1 MRAFQIP
8 KLILRNLKGT
18 HQDAQNG
25 GNARLFAGGWVW
37 FCLGSDGEKPPGL
50 LSIKEI
56 SKYVFVVCFGF
67 DPFDGKVIH

>member
-1 MRAFQIP
+1 M
-8 KLILRNLKGT
+8 LRMGAM
-18 HQDAQNG
+18 QDFSLVG
-25 GNARLFAGGWVW
+25 GSGFVW
-37 FCLGSDGEKPPGL
+37 GVKEKSH